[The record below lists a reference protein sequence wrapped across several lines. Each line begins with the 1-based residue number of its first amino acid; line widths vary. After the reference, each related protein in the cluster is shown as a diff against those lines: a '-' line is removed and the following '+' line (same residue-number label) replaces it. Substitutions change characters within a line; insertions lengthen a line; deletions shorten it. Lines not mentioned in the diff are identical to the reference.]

1 MARLPPLVID
11 NGTGYT
17 KMGFAGNPEPS
28 FVFPTVIATHG
39 SSTSG
44 ASGGGKSTVS
54 APSRQGGSGGPP
66 PVANKPGHL
75 ASKRG
80 IDDLDFFIGDEAI
93 ANSKTYSLHY
103 PIKHGMV
110 DNWDHMERFWAQSIF
125 KYLRAEPEDH
135 YVLLV
140 SAKAGRVK
148 RGGPTVVAS
157 GRSEED
163 ECRIAGEMRS
173 EGGRATRTEGRG
185 FLSECENQCLAP
197 QAESPSRAKARI
209 KAVNVAY
216 HDVGGAF
223 RRPPLRGIGR
233 GVFAT
238 QKVGEETSQ
247 QASLELP
254 VGAEGAHVLLLLLL
268 RGGEREIPCAVKTSQ
283 AGYPCLLD
291 SRFGDDRSIAPEA
304 GGADRHPEGRKCV
317 IVDPLLGFRLL
328 KRLNEAQRSMT
339 EPPLNPPENREN
351 TAEIMFESFN
361 IQGLYIAV
369 QAVLALAASWT
380 SSKVTERNLT
390 GVVIDSGDGVTHT
403 IPVADGYVIGSSIKH
418 IPIAGRNI
426 TEFVLNLLRDRGE
439 QAHIPPEDQLR
450 VAEKI
455 KEDYTYVCQDIVKE
469 IRKYD
474 TDPYKYF
481 ARFAGEHS
489 VTGRKYDIDIGYER
503 FLAPEIFFNPE
514 IYSSDFLTP
523 LPEVVDNV
531 IQTSPI
537 DVRRGLYKNIVL
549 SGGSTMFKDFGR
561 RLQRDIKH
569 IVDGRI
575 ANSEQA
581 SGNHMRSTGVDVN
594 VVTHKRQRYAV
605 WYGGSLMA
613 STPEFY
619 NVAHTKQQ
627 YEEFGPSLVRRFSVF
642 GSSS

>member
-1 MARLPPLVID
+1 
-11 NGTGYT
+11 
-17 KMGFAGNPEPS
+17 MGFAGNPEPS

-54 APSRQGGSGGPP
+54 APSRGGPGGGPP
-66 PVANKPGHL
+66 PVASKPGHL

-135 YVLLV
+135 YVLL
-140 SAKAGRVK
+140 
-148 RGGPTVVAS
+148 
-157 GRSEED
+157 
-163 ECRIAGEMRS
+163 
-173 EGGRATRTEGRG
+173 
-185 FLSECENQCLAP
+185 
-197 QAESPSRAKARI
+197 
-209 KAVNVAY
+209 
-216 HDVGGAF
+216 
-223 RRPPLRGIGR
+223 
-233 GVFAT
+233 
-238 QKVGEETSQ
+238 
-247 QASLELP
+247 
-254 VGAEGAHVLLLLLL
+254 
-268 RGGEREIPCAVKTSQ
+268 
-283 AGYPCLLD
+283 
-291 SRFGDDRSIAPEA
+291 
-304 GGADRHPEGRKCV
+304 
-317 IVDPLLGFRLL
+317 
-328 KRLNEAQRSMT
+328 T

-575 ANSEQA
+575 AHSEQA
-581 SGNHMRSTGVDVN
+581 SGNLMRSTGVDVN